1 MGRKDLYPITTLK
14 EFGIEFLVVGSVIMN
29 LNLGNDRV
37 GRRELSKVKTYNCIL
52 FVLEEFRITDILVI
66 F

>member
-29 LNLGNDRV
+29 LNLGNDRG

-66 F
+66 Y

>member
-1 MGRKDLYPITTLK
+1 M
-14 EFGIEFLVVGSVIMN
+14 MN

-66 F
+66 Y